1 VVGKQALI
9 NGQEATIIGVAP
21 KGFRGTQFA
30 LDFDGY
36 VPMNLMPT
44 QDAIAIWSDR
54 TARALTV
61 MGRLKPDVSL
71 RQAQSSMDVVAER
84 LARQYPATDKGV
96 TVRVVPERLARPQP
110 FANNIV

>member
-1 VVGKQALI
+1 VGKQALI

-21 KGFRGTQFA
+21 KGFRGTEFA

-61 MGRLKPDVSL
+61 MGRLKIGREPEASAKLDGRSGRAVGPAISRNRQGSNRPGSSGETGAAAAVSTK
-71 RQAQSSMDVVAER
+71 
-84 LARQYPATDKGV
+84 P
-96 TVRVVPERLARPQP
+96 
-110 FANNIV
+110 